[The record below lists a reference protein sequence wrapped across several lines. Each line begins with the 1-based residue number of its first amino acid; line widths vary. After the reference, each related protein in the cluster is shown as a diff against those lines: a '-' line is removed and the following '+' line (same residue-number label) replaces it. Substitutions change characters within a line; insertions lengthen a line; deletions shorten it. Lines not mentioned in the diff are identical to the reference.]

1 MLEANPDPPRLAAMG
16 AERWTRRNVE
26 MNGAELCASTV
37 RMEDAVTTA
46 DLGSLSGFIV
56 VVNGRASSEI

>member
-1 MLEANPDPPRLAAMG
+1 MG

-37 RMEDAVTTA
+37 RMVDTVTTA
-46 DLGSLSGFIV
+46 DLGSLSEFIV
-56 VVNGRASSEI
+56 VDVDGRLGKGMYVV